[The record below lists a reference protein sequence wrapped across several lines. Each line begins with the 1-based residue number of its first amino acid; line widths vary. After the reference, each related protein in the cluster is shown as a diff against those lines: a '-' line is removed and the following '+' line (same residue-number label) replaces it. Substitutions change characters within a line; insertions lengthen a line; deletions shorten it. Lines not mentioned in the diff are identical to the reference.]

1 MSLSHIIISYLEMN
15 LLLVPA
21 AFASFAFVWLMRR
34 KNGVIS
40 AATGLK
46 LNFFLMA
53 CLFIL
58 PMLND
63 WLPGLTPSN
72 GPAQIWF
79 APSMHEEA
87 AVLGE
92 AGMTT
97 ISLSQSGPARKFEDE
112 TVSHVAG
119 YLSLLTFICLALAV
133 AADLRKIK
141 RLTDG
146 AWLVR
151 RIGSVRVLVSDEV
164 ETPFSFW
171 VPGRAYAVLPE
182 HLTGN
187 PAAWELAL
195 RHELQHHRQGDTRW
209 VYLSQ
214 TLKFMFFWNPCAYL
228 WSRFFNETR
237 EYACDEALI
246 GRKTVSPQAY
256 GRCLLEVAAATL
268 TTRNLPVG
276 ATWMALSS
284 SGTYLRRRIDMIF
297 GTRKGR
303 KGAALVV
310 GMAALLLMTATVWAA
325 NGMVRD
331 RRVDQDW
338 AQELADNASRD
349 SEMDIV
355 VNSAVVEQLNRYLGT
370 PDGQAFVK
378 ASLGRLENYREALIQ
393 KFDEYN
399 TPHELLALPI
409 LESGFQNLPANE
421 RAPHAAG
428 IWQFIPGTAQKYNL
442 KVDGEIDQRLNPEL
456 ATDAALRY
464 LSALN
469 LRFQDWSLAVLAYN
483 AGEGRIQAGIR
494 ETGGRDAWELVERG
508 FDGDPN
514 YLSKLMALIII
525 MKNPQVLD

>member
-1 MSLSHIIISYLEMN
+1 
-15 LLLVPA
+15 
-21 AFASFAFVWLMRR
+21 
-34 KNGVIS
+34 
-40 AATGLK
+40 
-46 LNFFLMA
+46 
-53 CLFIL
+53 
-58 PMLND
+58 
-63 WLPGLTPSN
+63 
-72 GPAQIWF
+72 
-79 APSMHEEA
+79 
-87 AVLGE
+87 
-92 AGMTT
+92 
-97 ISLSQSGPARKFEDE
+97 
-112 TVSHVAG
+112 
-119 YLSLLTFICLALAV
+119 
-133 AADLRKIK
+133 
-141 RLTDG
+141 
-146 AWLVR
+146 
-151 RIGSVRVLVSDEV
+151 
-164 ETPFSFW
+164 
-171 VPGRAYAVLPE
+171 
-182 HLTGN
+182 
-187 PAAWELAL
+187 
-195 RHELQHHRQGDTRW
+195 
-209 VYLSQ
+209 
-214 TLKFMFFWNPCAYL
+214 
-228 WSRFFNETR
+228 
-237 EYACDEALI
+237 
-246 GRKTVSPQAY
+246 
-256 GRCLLEVAAATL
+256 
-268 TTRNLPVG
+268 
-276 ATWMALSS
+276 
-284 SGTYLRRRIDMIF
+284 MIF